1 MLTRSVMVVLALPEI
16 EKSARTTY
24 RMALRFANKA
34 HWGQTDKAGE
44 PYIKHLARVSMH
56 CESSAAKI
64 VALLHDVLED
74 CAVTDYMIRARF
86 GNEIANSVLCLT
98 RLDGEPYM
106 SYIKRLACDPVA
118 REVKIADL
126 IDNTNLSRLPA
137 ITLAD
142 VKRQRKYNSALHY
155 LVTYEL

>member
-1 MLTRSVMVVLALPEI
+1 MALALPEI
-16 EKSARTTY
+16 EKSVQTTY
-24 RMALRFANKA
+24 RMAFRFASKA

-44 PYIKHLARVSMH
+44 PYIKHLARVSMR

-74 CAVTDYMIRARF
+74 CAVTDYMIRTRF
-86 GNEIANSVLCLT
+86 GDEIANSVLCLT
-98 RLDGEPYM
+98 KLDGEPYM

-126 IDNTNLSRLPA
+126 IDNSNLSRLST
-137 ITLAD
+137 ITRED
-142 VKRQRKYNSALHY
+142 VWRQRKYNSALHY
-155 LVTYEL
+155 LITYES